1 MSAGLFDRQPPKPQ
15 ARPLLQFKAGKMS
28 MKEDHS
34 VQPDS
39 RKGCAY
45 LYQTTGDQ
53 SVHFCW
59 FDRRTGLIEENFV
72 LTPREAEFKRVP
84 QCKSG
89 RVYVLKLK
97 EQQRRFFL
105 WMQEPNASNDS
116 QICETVNKFIN
127 SPPTPPSASGTS
139 RSSRMVDLF
148 SGVRGLSNLSQS
160 ELLALLSMG
169 VGLNSGLSSESD
181 SSAQVLP
188 LPTGGH
194 PNASR
199 VEAPTMHTASATSVP
214 TVTAPSS
221 EQPARLRLQDL
232 HSILSS
238 IETPAQQPHIDLT
251 LGFNSEC
258 VRDLVQEDPATAERL
273 AAHLPPIDPEDRQ
286 LSPADNV
293 LTNLRSP
300 QFKSALKTFSEAFRS
315 GQLGPAMS
323 QFGLDQEA
331 TKAANSG
338 DLEAFAT
345 ALEMAVS
352 KAKNEVES
360 SAEKEDKKEKKDDE
374 NDGGNANKMDTS

>member
-169 VGLNSGLSSESD
+169 VGLNSGLSSENTTLRGYFQD
-181 SSAQVLP
+181 VEIIYFRRHRMHALDCVANLIDNHAYYQLFVLIRK
-188 LPTGGH
+188 
-194 PNASR
+194 A
-199 VEAPTMHTASATSVP
+199 M
-214 TVTAPSS
+214 
-221 EQPARLRLQDL
+221 ARL
-232 HSILSS
+232 
-238 IETPAQQPHIDLT
+238 T
-251 LGFNSEC
+251 
-258 VRDLVQEDPATAERL
+258 
-273 AAHLPPIDPEDRQ
+273 
-286 LSPADNV
+286 
-293 LTNLRSP
+293 
-300 QFKSALKTFSEAFRS
+300 
-315 GQLGPAMS
+315 
-323 QFGLDQEA
+323 
-331 TKAANSG
+331 
-338 DLEAFAT
+338 
-345 ALEMAVS
+345 
-352 KAKNEVES
+352 
-360 SAEKEDKKEKKDDE
+360 
-374 NDGGNANKMDTS
+374 